1 VAVAALLALVMPASG
16 RADMVSEWNTKR
28 EPCAD
33 REGRPGADRG
43 TPDLAMVHGACR
55 SGDPVGNDR
64 FESEVPM
71 TTPSSADARR
81 DELVERLFGS
91 ALGAM
96 DLLCVYLGDRLGL
109 YQALADTGPATS
121 AELAS
126 EAGVNE
132 RYAREWLE
140 QQAMAGILEVQDP
153 NASDA
158 ERRYAVPAGH
168 DEVLLEGGSLNHMAP
183 MAQLVVA
190 CALPIHARFTQPLY
204 GNLLATDWFPAVP
217 TIHDRLNGDPPARV
231 ADLACGL
238 GRSSIA
244 IARGYPK
251 VTVDGIDLDQASIE
265 RAQQLLPASGVED
278 RVAFHCRDAAD
289 PELSGRYD
297 LVTIFEALHD
307 MSYPVDVLRTARELL
322 SDGGRV
328 LVADERTAESFAL
341 DAGDVERL
349 YYGFSV
355 LHCLPV
361 GMVGENAAGTG
372 TVMRADTVRGYA
384 EQAGF
389 ADCEV
394 APIEND
400 FWRFYLLTP

>member
-1 VAVAALLALVMPASG
+1 
-16 RADMVSEWNTKR
+16 
-28 EPCAD
+28 
-33 REGRPGADRG
+33 
-43 TPDLAMVHGACR
+43 
-55 SGDPVGNDR
+55 
-64 FESEVPM
+64 M
-71 TTPSSADARR
+71 TTASSADARR

-96 DLLCVYLGDRLGL
+96 DLLCVYLGDRLGM
-109 YQALADTGPATS
+109 YRALADAGPSTS
-121 AELAS
+121 AELAGA
-126 EAGVNE
+126 AGVNE

-140 QQAMAGILEVQDP
+140 QQAMAGILAAVEPD
-153 NASDA
+153 ASDA

-168 DEVLLEGGSLNHMAP
+168 DEVLLERDSLNHMAP
-183 MAQLVVA
+183 MAQLLVA
-190 CALPIHARFTQPLY
+190 CALPIHAVLEAFGTGDGVPYADYGADLHEGQARFTQPLFD
-204 GNLLATDWFPAVP
+204 NLLASDWFPAVP
-217 TIHDRLNGDPPARV
+217 AIHDRLAGDPPARV
-231 ADLACGL
+231 ADIACGL

-251 VTVDGIDLDQASIE
+251 VVVDGIDLDQASIA
-265 RAQQLLPASGVED
+265 RAKQLLPGSGVED

-307 MSYPVDVLRTARELL
+307 MSYPVEVLQTARGLL
-322 SDGGRV
+322 SDGGCV
-328 LVADERTAESFAL
+328 LVADERTAERFAL

-361 GMVGENAAGTG
+361 GMVGESAAGTG
-372 TVMRADTVRGYA
+372 TVMREDTVRGYA
-384 EQAGF
+384 DQAGF

-400 FWRFYLLTP
+400 FWRFYLLRP

>member
-1 VAVAALLALVMPASG
+1 
-16 RADMVSEWNTKR
+16 
-28 EPCAD
+28 
-33 REGRPGADRG
+33 
-43 TPDLAMVHGACR
+43 
-55 SGDPVGNDR
+55 
-64 FESEVPM
+64 M
-71 TTPSSADARR
+71 TTTGAADTRR

-109 YQALADTGPATS
+109 YRALADAGPSTS
-121 AELAS
+121 ADLAS
-126 EAGVNE
+126 VASVNE

-140 QQAMAGILEVQDP
+140 QQAMARILEAVDSD
-153 NASDA
+153 ASDT
-158 ERRYAVPAGH
+158 ERRYVVPAGH
-168 DEVLLEGGSLNHMAP
+168 DEVLLDGNSLNHMAP

-190 CALPIHARFTQPLY
+190 CALPIHAVLEAFATGDGVPYADYGADLHEGQARFTKPLFDS
-204 GNLLATDWFPAVP
+204 LLATQWFPAVP
-217 TIHDRLNGDPPARV
+217 TIHDRLSGEPPARV

-251 VTVDGIDLDQASIE
+251 VTVDGIDLDQASIA
-265 RAQQLLPASGVED
+265 RAQQLLPASGVQD

-289 PELSGRYD
+289 PELSARYD

-307 MSYPVDVLRTARELL
+307 MSYPVEVLRTARGLL

-328 LVADERTAESFAL
+328 LIADEKTAERFAL

-372 TVMRADTVRGYA
+372 TVIREQTVRRYA

-389 ADCEV
+389 AECEV
-394 APIEND
+394 APIESD

>member
-1 VAVAALLALVMPASG
+1 
-16 RADMVSEWNTKR
+16 
-28 EPCAD
+28 
-33 REGRPGADRG
+33 
-43 TPDLAMVHGACR
+43 
-55 SGDPVGNDR
+55 
-64 FESEVPM
+64 M
-71 TTPSSADARR
+71 TTALSAEERR
-81 DELVERLFGS
+81 DQFVERLFGS

-109 YQALADTGPATS
+109 YRALVEGGPSTS

-126 EAGVNE
+126 LAGVKE

-140 QQAMAGILEVQDP
+140 QQAMAGILHAQNP
-153 NASDA
+153 SASDA
-158 ERRYAVPAGH
+158 ERRYALPAGH
-168 DEVLLEGGSLNHMAP
+168 DEVLLDVGSLNGMAP

-190 CALPIHARFTQPLY
+190 CALPIHAVMEAFRTGGGVPYADYGADLHEGQARFTQPLFD
-204 GNLLATDWFPAVP
+204 NLLASDWFPAVP
-217 TIHDRLNGDPPARV
+217 AIHDRLEGDPPARV

-244 IARGYPK
+244 IARAYPK

-265 RAQQLLPASGVED
+265 RAQQELPVSGVEE

-307 MSYPVDVLRTARELL
+307 MSYPAEVLRTARGLL
-322 SDGGRV
+322 SDGGCV
-328 LVADERTAESFAL
+328 LVADERTAERFTL
-341 DAGDVERL
+341 GAGEVERL

-372 TVMRADTVRGYA
+372 TVMREDTLRGYA
-384 EQAGF
+384 DQAGF
-389 ADCEV
+389 KDFEV
-394 APIEND
+394 APIAND
-400 FWRFYLLTP
+400 FWRFYLLTQ

>member
-1 VAVAALLALVMPASG
+1 
-16 RADMVSEWNTKR
+16 
-28 EPCAD
+28 
-33 REGRPGADRG
+33 
-43 TPDLAMVHGACR
+43 
-55 SGDPVGNDR
+55 
-64 FESEVPM
+64 
-71 TTPSSADARR
+71 
-81 DELVERLFGS
+81 
-91 ALGAM
+91 M
-96 DLLCVYLGDRLGL
+96 DLLCVYLGDRLGM
-109 YQALADTGPATS
+109 YRALADTGPSTS

-126 EAGVNE
+126 VAGVNE

-140 QQAMAGILEVQDP
+140 QQVMAGILEAVDP
-153 NASDA
+153 NASDT
-158 ERRYAVPAGH
+158 ERRYVVPAGH
-168 DEVLLEGGSLNHMAP
+168 EEVLLEGGSLNHMAP
-183 MAQLVVA
+183 MAQLLVA
-190 CALPIHARFTQPLY
+190 CALPIHAVLEAFRTGEGVPYADYGADLHEGQARFTQPLFD
-204 GNLLATDWFPAVP
+204 NLLAADWFPAVI
-217 TIHDRLNGDPPARV
+217 TIHDRLNVDPPARV
-231 ADLACGL
+231 ADVACGL

-251 VTVDGIDLDQASIE
+251 VTVDGIDLDQASIV
-265 RAQQLLPASGVED
+265 RAQQLLPGSGVED

-307 MSYPVDVLRTARELL
+307 MSHPVDVLRMARGLL

-328 LVADERTAESFAL
+328 LVADERTAERFAL

-361 GMVGENAAGTG
+361 GMVGVNAAGTG
-372 TVMRADTVRGYA
+372 TVMRGDTVRAYA

-389 ADCEV
+389 AGFEV

-400 FWRFYLLTP
+400 FWRFYLLTQ

>member
-1 VAVAALLALVMPASG
+1 
-16 RADMVSEWNTKR
+16 
-28 EPCAD
+28 
-33 REGRPGADRG
+33 
-43 TPDLAMVHGACR
+43 
-55 SGDPVGNDR
+55 
-64 FESEVPM
+64 M
-71 TTPSSADARR
+71 TTATSADARR

-91 ALGAM
+91 ALGAL
-96 DLLCVYLGDRLGL
+96 DLLCVYLGDRLGM
-109 YQALADTGPATS
+109 YSALAAGGPSTS
-121 AELAS
+121 AELARA
-126 EAGVNE
+126 AGVNE

-140 QQAMAGILEVQDP
+140 QQAMAGILDAQDP
-153 NASDA
+153 GASDA
-158 ERRYAVPAGH
+158 DRRYAVPPGH

-183 MAQLVVA
+183 MAQLLVA
-190 CALPIHARFTQPLY
+190 CALPIHAVLEAFRSGDGVPYADYGADLHEGQARFTQPLFD
-204 GNLLATDWFPAVP
+204 NLLATDWLPAVP

-244 IARGYPK
+244 IARAYPK
-251 VTVDGIDLDQASIE
+251 ITVDGIDLDQASIV
-265 RAQQLLPASGVED
+265 RAQQLLPASGVQD
-278 RVAFHCRDAAD
+278 RVAFRCRDAAD

-307 MSYPVDVLRTARELL
+307 MPYPVEVLRTAGALV
-322 SDGGRV
+322 SDGGRL
-328 LVADERTAESFAL
+328 LVADEKTAERFAL

-372 TVMRADTVRGYA
+372 TVMREDTVRGYA
-384 EQAGF
+384 QQAGF
-389 ADCEV
+389 AGFEV

-400 FWRFYLLTP
+400 FWRFYMLTP

>member
-1 VAVAALLALVMPASG
+1 
-16 RADMVSEWNTKR
+16 
-28 EPCAD
+28 
-33 REGRPGADRG
+33 
-43 TPDLAMVHGACR
+43 
-55 SGDPVGNDR
+55 
-64 FESEVPM
+64 M
-71 TTPSSADARR
+71 TTASSADARR

-109 YQALADTGPATS
+109 YRALADTGPSTS

-126 EAGVNE
+126 AAGVNE

-140 QQAMAGILEVQDP
+140 QQALAGILEAIDP
-153 NASDA
+153 DASDA

-168 DEVLLEGGSLNHMAP
+168 DEVLLDAGSLNHMAP

-190 CALPIHARFTQPLY
+190 CTLPIHAVLEAFGSGDGVPYADYGADLHEGQARFTQPLFDK
-204 GNLLATDWFPAVP
+204 LLATEWLPGVPA
-217 TIHDRLNGDPPARV
+217 IHDRLDGDPPARV
-231 ADLACGL
+231 ADIACGL

-244 IARGYPK
+244 IARAYPK
-251 VTVDGIDLDQASIE
+251 VTVDGIDLDRASIV
-265 RAQQLLPASGVED
+265 RARQLLSGSGVED

-307 MSYPVDVLRTARELL
+307 MSYPVDVLETARALL
-322 SDGGRV
+322 SDGGRL
-328 LVADERTAESFAL
+328 LVADEKTADRFTL

-372 TVMRADTVRGYA
+372 TVMRADSVRGYA

-389 ADCEV
+389 AECEV

>member
-1 VAVAALLALVMPASG
+1 
-16 RADMVSEWNTKR
+16 
-28 EPCAD
+28 
-33 REGRPGADRG
+33 
-43 TPDLAMVHGACR
+43 
-55 SGDPVGNDR
+55 
-64 FESEVPM
+64 M
-71 TTPSSADARR
+71 TTASSADVRR

-109 YQALADTGPATS
+109 YKALAHSGPSTS

-140 QQAMAGILEVQDP
+140 QQAMAGILEAVDQS
-153 NASDA
+153 ATDA
-158 ERRYAVPAGH
+158 ERRYALPTGH
-168 DEVLLEGGSLNHMAP
+168 DEVLLDGDSLNHMAP
-183 MAQLVVA
+183 IAQLLVA
-190 CALPIHARFTQPLY
+190 CALPIHAVLAAFATGDGVPYADYGADLHEGQARFTQPLFD
-204 GNLLATDWFPAVP
+204 NLLASDWLPAVP
-217 TIHDRLNGDPPARV
+217 VIHDRLNGDPPARV
-231 ADLACGL
+231 ADVACGL

-244 IARGYPK
+244 IARAYPK
-251 VTVDGIDLDQASIE
+251 VTVDGIDLDQASIA
-265 RAQQLLPASGVED
+265 RAQQLLPASGVEE

-297 LVTIFEALHD
+297 LATIFEALHD
-307 MSYPVDVLRTARELL
+307 MSYPVDVLRALRSLL

-328 LVADERTAESFAL
+328 LVGDEKTAARFAL

-372 TVMRADTVRGYA
+372 AVMREDTVRGYA

-394 APIEND
+394 TPIESD